1 MGGHERYPP
10 PRFMCPAE
18 PSLHWT
24 PQKFEAARDWS
35 WTQQPTPVPAATSFS
50 QQFYT
55 GQRHYCPPHPHPYRN
70 EWQNHGQQWGKKKK
84 QKEPEFSHFCDTC
97 DRGFKNQDKYDEH
110 ISQHVKCSVEDCHF
124 TAHEKLVQIH
134 WRNNHAPGAKRIKLD
149 TPEDIARWRE
159 ERRKN
164 YPTLSNVEKKVKMME
179 VKQQRGDVLETS
191 QFGRIKSRGG
201 GRGRGFN
208 RWSENSRDKFDPVIP
223 KTDQPTSLKRPNQD
237 GDPLGALANSDAGS
251 DKDEEVK
258 QKQIGLSVAPR
269 NVTSALGSLM
279 SSYGDDMTTSES
291 EGESDDSPLLRA
303 SRAVEDN
310 KTMLVAHPVPI
321 QSSSVQHTEKRPD
334 SLKQSQQAPVCKGGR
349 QTGKGQK
356 GVHNK
361 PSQSHRPT
369 LLEMLLAPD
378 IRHERNVV
386 LQCVRYIVRKGFFG
400 LAGKD
405 HNEITSVTTRD
416 SSLCEDHRGHNGS
429 IDEKITRD
437 DGVMNSQSLEEVNN
451 STVLLQRSPLTS
463 DTCDSSAA
471 QSTDEVK
478 HSGVFLK
485 LFAQSLVCEDPKDN
499 RDFPDPSEQSQNTS
513 AKDDQNDSVIN
524 TDDQ

>member
-18 PSLHWT
+18 PSVHWT
-24 PQKFEAARDWS
+24 PQKFEATRDWS
-35 WTQQPTPVPAATSFS
+35 WTQQPTPVPAGTSLS
-50 QQFYT
+50 YQFNT
-55 GQRHYCPPHPHPYRN
+55 GQRHYYPPHPNRN
-70 EWQNHGQQWGKKKK
+70 EWQNHGQQWGRKK
-84 QKEPEFSHFCDTC
+84 QKKEPEFSHFCDTC
-97 DRGFKNQDKYDEH
+97 DRGFKNLNKYDEH
-110 ISQHVKCSVEDCHF
+110 ISQHVKCSVEDCNF

-149 TPEDIARWRE
+149 TPEEIARWRE

-164 YPTLSNVEKKVKMME
+164 FPTLSNVEKKVKMME

-191 QFGRIKSRGG
+191 QFGRIKGRCG

-208 RWSENSRDKFDPVIP
+208 RWSENCRDKFDPVTP

-237 GDPLGALANSDAGS
+237 GDPLGALANSDPGS
-251 DKDEEVK
+251 DKEEEVK

-279 SSYGDDMTTSES
+279 SSYGDDMTSS
-291 EGESDDSPLLRA
+291 EGETDDSPVLRA

-310 KTMLVAHPVPI
+310 KAMLVARPVPI

-334 SLKQSQQAPVCKGGR
+334 SVKQSHHAPVCRGGR

-361 PSQSHRPT
+361 PSESHRPT

-400 LAGKD
+400 LAGK
-405 HNEITSVTTRD
+405 ESV
-416 SSLCEDHRGHNGS
+416 CEDGRGHNGS
-429 IDEKITRD
+429 TDEKIMRD
-437 DGVMNSQSLEEVNN
+437 DGVMSSRSLEEVNN
-451 STVLLQRSPLTS
+451 SAVLLQRSPLIS
-463 DTCDSSAA
+463 DTCDSSADVTSS

-478 HSGVFLK
+478 SSDVFLQ

-499 RDFPDPSEQSQNTS
+499 RDLPDPSEQTQNTS
-513 AKDDQNDSVIN
+513 SEDSQRNQNDSKIN